1 MKSNKKKCQQCFP
14 IQTALFIISKEVCA
28 TQYNGVESIYFRKMF
43 STYLI
48 WAGFHGTSMILSA
61 ERMKRE
67 VLEER
72 AGLKKGVTCAQRW
85 HMGSEQDSVL
95 SSQDGG
101 VALQTLGPEEG

>member
-1 MKSNKKKCQQCFP
+1 MQLSIMELNQFILEKCS
-14 IQTALFIISKEVCA
+14 L
-28 TQYNGVESIYFRKMF
+28 NN
-43 STYLI
+43 LI
-48 WAGFHGTSMILSA
+48 WPGLHGTSMILST

-95 SSQDGG
+95 SSQDAG
-101 VALQTLGPEEG
+101 VALQTLGPEDG